1 MAIRPDAV
9 YNEPDFL
16 FNVCLYN
23 DVIPD
28 DPDRPPAFGAGVT
41 SIVHQPAADPIIR
54 AKREGRMLREIDQ
67 MERWTDKRLREP

>member
-9 YNEPDFL
+9 YNESGFL

-41 SIVHQPAADPIIR
+41 SIVHQPASDPIIR
-54 AKREGRMLREIDQ
+54 AKREGAVLREIDT
-67 MERWTDKRLREP
+67 MEQWARKRLREP